1 MLRNVEPGSSA
12 SCTGCDKPIKF
23 SAKNPQRQVIANV
36 YVDGVWNRVEQ
47 FHAVCYDEAEHPF
60 GEPR

>member
-1 MLRNVEPGSSA
+1 MLRSVDPGSSA
-12 SCTGCDKPIKF
+12 SCVACGKPIKF

-36 YVDGVWNRVEQ
+36 YVEGRWDRVEQ
-47 FHAVCYDEAEHPF
+47 FHSPCYDEQGHPF